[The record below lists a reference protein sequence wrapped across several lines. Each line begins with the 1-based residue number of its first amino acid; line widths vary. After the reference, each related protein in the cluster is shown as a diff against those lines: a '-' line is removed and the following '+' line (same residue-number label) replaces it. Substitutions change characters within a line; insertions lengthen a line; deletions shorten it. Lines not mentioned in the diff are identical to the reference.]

1 MRNCLRIRW
10 VDLIILIIVYQ
21 LIEKLVFETIK
32 QMGLKK
38 RLRCLKRICRWKE
51 KFQVT
56 IILNN
61 KKMSDASS
69 FSLLF
74 IRILFTDSFLTKVNF
89 NYQRN

>member
-21 LIEKLVFETIK
+21 LIEKLVFEIIE

-38 RLRCLKRICRWKE
+38 QLRCLKRICRWKE
-51 KFQVT
+51 KLQVT
-56 IILNN
+56 IIPNN
-61 KKMSDASS
+61 KKMSDASN